1 MMIWTTT
8 YQGANANMNTTM
20 VKKINPEDRR
30 LKQKLTPKQMLF
42 VTNYVQGTLTGK
54 ISASEAA
61 RKAGYSQ
68 NRARQTAYEL
78 LNPKINPYIVEAI
91 NEMKQDLYETSGVS
105 MASHLTALKEMR
117 DEARGDKHYSAAIN
131 AEVARGRVAGFYDLK
146 NKTEESMD
154 QMSKDELIELLEKYD
169 SQGITHDRG
178 LIVED
183 DKRSLTSET
192 RTVEG
197 D

>member
-1 MMIWTTT
+1 MSTIT
-8 YQGANANMNTTM
+8 

-42 VTNYVQGTLTGK
+42 VANYVQQTLTGK
-54 ISASEAA
+54 ISAAEAA
-61 RKAGYSQ
+61 RLAGYSQ
-68 NRARQTAYEL
+68 NRARQTAHDL
-78 LNPKINPYIVEAI
+78 LNPKTNPYIVEAI
-91 NEMKQDLYETSGVS
+91 NELKQDLYETSGVS

-146 NKTEESMD
+146 NKTDESMD

-169 SQGITHDRG
+169 QQGITHDRG
-178 LIVED
+178 LIVDD
-183 DKRSLTSET
+183 DKRSLTSEQ

-197 D
+197 E

>member
-1 MMIWTTT
+1 MMTIKNLI
-8 YQGANANMNTTM
+8 YQRANKDLNTM
-20 VKKINPEDRR
+20 AKNINPEDRR
-30 LKQKLTPKQMLF
+30 LKQKLTSKQMLF

-61 RKAGYSQ
+61 RKAGYSE

-78 LNPKINPYIVEAI
+78 LNPKINPYIVEAV

-146 NKTEESMD
+146 NKAEESMD
-154 QMSKDELIELLEKYD
+154 QMSKEELVEILEKYD
-169 SQGITHDRG
+169 QQGITHDRG
-178 LIVED
+178 LIDNED
-183 DKRSLTSET
+183 HKKLTSE
-192 RTVEG
+192 
-197 D
+197 

>member
-1 MMIWTTT
+1 MMQQV
-8 YQGANANMNTTM
+8 YQGAKKNMNII
-20 VKKINPEDRR
+20 KKINPEDRR

-42 VTNYVQGTLTGK
+42 VTNYVQSTLTGK
-54 ISASEAA
+54 MSASEAA

-68 NRARQTAYEL
+68 TRARQTAHEL

-117 DEARGDKHYSAAIN
+117 DEARDNNHYSAAIN
-131 AEVARGRVAGFYDLK
+131 AEVARGRVAGFYELK
-146 NKTEESMD
+146 NKAEDSME
-154 QMSKDELIELLEKYD
+154 QMSKDELIQILEKYD
-169 SQGITHDRG
+169 QQGITHERG
-178 LIVED
+178 LIVDD
-183 DKRSLTSET
+183 DKIAFSNDT
-192 RTVEG
+192 RTAKG

>member
-1 MMIWTTT
+1 MII
-8 YQGANANMNTTM
+8 YQGANETMNTTM

-42 VTNYVQGTLTGK
+42 VTNYVQQTLTGK

-78 LNPKINPYIVEAI
+78 LNPKLNPYIVEAI

-146 NKTEESMD
+146 NKSEETMD

-178 LIVED
+178 LIVDD
-183 DKRSLTSET
+183 DKRSLTSEP

-197 D
+197 E

>member
-1 MMIWTTT
+1 MSTIT
-8 YQGANANMNTTM
+8 
-20 VKKINPEDRR
+20 VKKVNPEDRR

-42 VTNYVQGTLTGK
+42 VANYVQQTLTGK
-54 ISASEAA
+54 ISAAEAA
-61 RKAGYSQ
+61 RLAGYAQ
-68 NRARQTAYEL
+68 NRARQTAHEL
-78 LNPKINPYIVEAI
+78 LNPKLNPYIVEAI
-91 NEMKQDLYETSGVS
+91 NELKQDLYETSGVS

-146 NKTEESMD
+146 NKSEETMD

-178 LIVED
+178 LIVDD
-183 DKRSLTSET
+183 DKRPLTNEP
-192 RTVEG
+192 RIVEG
-197 D
+197 E

>member
-1 MMIWTTT
+1 MIWTTT

-146 NKTEESMD
+146 NKTDESMD

>member
-1 MMIWTTT
+1 MIWTTT